1 LLILNMSTTAELSPE
16 DQRKADTAQR
26 AREAAEQAT
35 LPYAWTQTIKD
46 LDLTLPISASLRA
59 RDLDISLTK
68 THLKVAIKGQHPI
81 IDADFHKQIKVDDST
96 WTLETVKV
104 GKEVAV
110 HLEKANGM
118 EWWSCVVKGA
128 PELDTSKIQP
138 ENSQLSELDGETRGM
153 VEKMM

>member
-1 LLILNMSTTAELSPE
+1 MMSSPELSPE
-16 DQRKADTAQR
+16 EQRTADAAQR
-26 AREAAEQAT
+26 AREATEQAS
-35 LPYAWTQTIKD
+35 LPYKWTQTIKD
-46 LDLTLPISASLRA
+46 LDLTIPISATLRA

-68 THLKVAIKGQHPI
+68 THLKVAIKGQNPI
-81 IDADFHKQIKVDDST
+81 IDADFHKQIRVDDST
-96 WTLETVKV
+96 WTLETVKA

-110 HLEKANGM
+110 HLDKANGM